1 MTRLRGN
8 HGIHGALG
16 CKSFR
21 EAVVRSTAS
30 RDCLPLARHGK
41 RHRRGE
47 MITASDELTTRRDAR
62 LDATAL
68 VRAVL
73 ADDAEAYAFV
83 LGLSDDPVRMRAL
96 VRCAVAGWAVA
107 LAELFGP
114 GPLSALTTMQASL
127 SEAGQRADR

>member
-1 MTRLRGN
+1 MAG
-8 HGIHGALG
+8 
-16 CKSFR
+16 
-21 EAVVRSTAS
+21 
-30 RDCLPLARHGK
+30 
-41 RHRRGE
+41 
-47 MITASDELTTRRDAR
+47 DELTARRDAR

-83 LGLSDDPVRMRAL
+83 LGLSDDPDRLRGL

-114 GPLSALTTMQASL
+114 DALTPLSAMQASL
-127 SEAGQRADR
+127 SEAARAER